1 MTTVETL
8 TLEQEARQ
16 VGQEAL
22 AVVKKAE
29 ALKVTD
35 QVTRIQAAEL
45 GRVVATLDAAAKE
58 KFDAIKKPLTEA
70 KNRILAW
77 EHEVRD
83 PLTRVKGQ
91 LSLAIGNFDQ
101 EQERARR
108 AEEERIR
115 KELQAQAEADAK
127 AAAEAQAIEDAVA
140 LEAAGDTKGA
150 EAVLNNPVPQPV
162 YVPPVILQRETVKT
176 AGVASQQTWKFRI
189 TNVDLIPREYLIPD
203 EKTIGQIGRALKEKA
218 KIPGVEFYPEGGAR
232 FSKA

>member
-1 MTTVETL
+1 MTTTETL

-45 GRVVATLDAAAKE
+45 GRVVATLDSAAKE
-58 KFDAIKKPLTEA
+58 KFDAIKRPLTEA
-70 KNRILAW
+70 KNRILEW
-77 EHEVRD
+77 EHQVRD

-91 LSLAIGNFDQ
+91 LSLAIGTFDQ
-101 EQERARR
+101 EQERKRR
-108 AEEERIR
+108 EEEARIQR
-115 KELQAQAEADAK
+115 ELQAKAEQEARE
-127 AAAEAQAIEDAVA
+127 AAEAQAIEDAVA

-162 YVPPVILQRETVKT
+162 YVPPVILQREVVKT

-189 TNVDLIPREYLIPD
+189 TNAELIPREYMIPD
-203 EKTIGQIGRALKEKA
+203 EKVIGQIGRALKEKA
-218 KIPGVEFYPEGGAR
+218 NIPGIEFYPEGGAR

>member
-1 MTTVETL
+1 MTPTETL

-29 ALKVTD
+29 GLKVVD

-45 GRVVATLDAAAKE
+45 GRVVATLDSAAKE

-70 KNRILAW
+70 KNRVLAW

-83 PLTRVKGQ
+83 PLTRVKGL
-91 LSLAIGNFDQ
+91 LSASIGIFDQ
-101 EQERARR
+101 EQEKARR

-115 KELQAQAEADAK
+115 RELQAQAEAAEK
-127 AAAEAQAIEDAVA
+127 QRAAEQAIADAVE
-140 LEAAGDTKGA
+140 LEASGDTKGA

-162 YVPPVILQRETVKT
+162 YVPPVILQRETIKT
-176 AGVASQQTWKFRI
+176 VGVSGSTIWEFVI
-189 TNVDLIPREYLIPD
+189 ENPELIPREYLIPD
-203 EKTIGQIGRALKEKA
+203 EKTIGQLGRALKEKA
-218 KIPGVEFYPEGGAR
+218 KIPGVKFYPKGGAR

>member
-1 MTTVETL
+1 MTPTETL

-16 VGQEAL
+16 VGQEAM

-83 PLTRVKGQ
+83 PLTRVKGH
-91 LSLAIGNFDQ
+91 LSIAIGTFDQ
-101 EQERARR
+101 AQERARR

-115 KELQAQAEADAK
+115 KELQDQAEADAK
-127 AAAEAQAIEDAVA
+127 AASEAQAIADAIA
-140 LEAAGDTKGA
+140 LENAGDSKGA

-189 TNVDLIPREYLIPD
+189 ENPELIPREYLIPD
-203 EKTIGQIGRALKEKA
+203 EKVIGQIGRALKEKA
-218 KIPGVEFYPEGGAR
+218 NIPGVQFYPEGGAR
-232 FSKA
+232 FTKA

>member
-1 MTTVETL
+1 MTPTETL

-29 ALKVTD
+29 ALVVTD
-35 QVTRIQAAEL
+35 QVTRVQAAEL
-45 GRVVATLDAAAKE
+45 GRVVATLDSAAKE
-58 KFDAIKKPLTEA
+58 KFDAIKKPMTEA
-70 KNRILAW
+70 KNRVLAW

-83 PLTRVKGQ
+83 PLVRVKAH
-91 LSLAIGNFDQ
+91 LSASIGRFDQ
-101 EQERARR
+101 EQETLRLQ
-108 AEEERIR
+108 EEARIR
-115 KELQAQAEADAK
+115 RELQAKSDAEAK
-127 AAAEAQAIEDAVA
+127 AAAEAQAIEDAVQ

-176 AGVASQQTWKFRI
+176 AGVSGSTTWEFMI
-189 TNVDLIPREYLIPD
+189 ENADLIPREYLIPD
-203 EKTIGQIGRALKEKA
+203 EKLIGQFGRALKEKA
-218 KIPGVEFYPEGGAR
+218 KIPGVKFYPKGGAR